1 MNTKLFTPHAYKCER
16 CGWRVPMEYIRGALG
31 GYVTNKSLRE
41 FHAVATT
48 RLIGG
53 DKIVSTCNTCRA
65 VVTKAV
71 A

>member
-1 MNTKLFTPHAYKCER
+1 MNNLFIAHFLECEA
-16 CGWRVPMEYIRGALG
+16 CEWRVPMEYARGALG
-31 GYVTNKSLRE
+31 ASITNKALKDMR
-41 FHAVATT
+41 AVATT

-53 DKIVSTCNTCRA
+53 DKIVTTCNTCRA